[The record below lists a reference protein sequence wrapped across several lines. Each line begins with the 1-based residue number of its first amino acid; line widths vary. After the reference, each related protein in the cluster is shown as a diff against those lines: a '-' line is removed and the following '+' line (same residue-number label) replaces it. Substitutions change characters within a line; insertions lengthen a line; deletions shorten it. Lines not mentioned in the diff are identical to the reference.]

1 LSFIAA
7 SAFFLPSFL
16 FNYSLLTKNKK
27 TKNPN
32 IYIYIYRERERERE
46 RRGLFQLEKEEEE
59 EEEDVNENKGGG
71 GQVRAGAERSVGC
84 RYTGQNHER
93 KRDAELHRR
102 T

>member
-1 LSFIAA
+1 
-7 SAFFLPSFL
+7 
-16 FNYSLLTKNKK
+16 
-27 TKNPN
+27 
-32 IYIYIYRERERERE
+32 
-46 RRGLFQLEKEEEE
+46 LFQLEKEEEE